1 MTAIRTG
8 VLIAGVLLAA
18 SSLQAQS
25 AGPRVDP
32 RWRPFLGCW
41 ASFGAGTRGPTVCLL
56 PTDAPERIEMV
67 SVSNDSIVSRS
78 TVTANGTRTPVTR
91 DGCTG
96 WESGTWS
103 EDDRRVYTRAEFR
116 CGTGSTQIA
125 TGVYAMTTPEAF
137 ARIEGVT
144 TKGAARARVVNFV
157 WVDTVRIP
165 ASVSSRL
172 PDFDAMRISGARVE
186 AAADLALP
194 DVIEAAKTVEAGV
207 VEAWIAN
214 RAQPFNVRARDLR
227 SLRDAGVPATVIDM
241 VVAVSHPRV
250 FAVTPGIA
258 PEAVLRG
265 TTAVNLSGLSFAERD
280 AYQRELRNLRLRS
293 AFGWGFGD
301 PMFNAFGFNDWNT
314 GFFSPFGWNG
324 FNNPFFSHS
333 GFRNPYSLYN
343 TPVYGG
349 GVGGGTIISGG
360 PYVIVPAQPA
370 RNDEGRVINGAGYS
384 ASNGS
389 GGGGSARPT
398 PSVSSGGGYSSG
410 GGGGGASS
418 GGGASGGGASGGG
431 GGERTAKPRP

>member
-1 MTAIRTG
+1 MTAFRSSA
-8 VLIAGVLLAA
+8 LIAGVLLAA

-25 AGPRVDP
+25 AGPRIDP
-32 RWRPFLGCW
+32 RWRPFIGCW
-41 ASFGAGTRGPTVCLL
+41 ASFGASTRGPTVCLL

-103 EDDRRVYTRAEFR
+103 EDDRRIYTRAEFR
-116 CGTGSTQIA
+116 CGGGLTQIA
-125 TGVYAMTTPEAF
+125 TGIYAMTTPEAF
-137 ARIEGVT
+137 ARIEGVKT
-144 TKGAARARVVNFV
+144 NGAARARVVNFV
-157 WVDTVRIP
+157 WVDTVRVP
-165 ASVSSRL
+165 AYVSSRL
-172 PDFDAMRISGARVE
+172 PDFNAMRISGARVE

-214 RAQPFNVRARDLR
+214 RAQPFTVGARHLR
-227 SLRDAGVPATVIDM
+227 TLRDAGVPPTVIDI
-241 VVAVSHPRV
+241 VVAVSHPKV
-250 FAVTPGIA
+250 FAVTPGLA
-258 PEAVLRG
+258 PEAALRG
-265 TTAVNLSGLSFAERD
+265 TTPVNLSGLSFAERD
-280 AYQRELRNLRLRS
+280 AYEREIRNLRLRS

-301 PMFNAFGFNDWNT
+301 PMFNTFGFNDWNS

-324 FNNPFFSHS
+324 FNNPYFFRG
-333 GFRNPYSLYN
+333 GFFNPYSVYG

-349 GVGGGTIISGG
+349 GLGGGTIISGG
-360 PYVIVPAQPA
+360 PYVIVPAQPVQ
-370 RNDEGRVINGAGYS
+370 NDQGRVINGAGYS
-384 ASNGS
+384 ATKGS
-389 GGGGSARPT
+389 GGGGIARPT

-410 GGGGGASS
+410 GGGGGSAST
-418 GGGASGGGASGGG
+418 GGGASGGG